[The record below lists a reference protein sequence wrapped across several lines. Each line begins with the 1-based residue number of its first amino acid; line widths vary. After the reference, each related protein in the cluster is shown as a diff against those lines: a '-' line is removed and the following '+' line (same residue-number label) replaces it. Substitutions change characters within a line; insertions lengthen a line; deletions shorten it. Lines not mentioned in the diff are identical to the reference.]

1 MGGADDGRRVFLTG
15 ATGFVGGS
23 VLPALV
29 AAGWRVRCLTR
40 NAAAARRRQP
50 DQEWIEGDVTSGHS
64 LEHSLDG
71 CQGALFLVHGMG
83 QAADFERTERDGARL
98 FSLAAARAGVQRLVY
113 LGGVAPASG
122 EPSPHLRSRLQV
134 GTVLREGATPT
145 IELRASMIVGHGSL
159 SWQIVR
165 DLAARLPLMVLPAW
179 LNTRTQPVAIEDVV
193 TALVRA
199 LDLPPSGSQSFDL
212 PGPEVLSGRQILDQA
227 AEAMGLRVPWKLE
240 LPVLTPR
247 LSSLW
252 VRFVT
257 GARWPVAREV
267 VQGLTNDLLARDD
280 RYWSLIAHAR
290 RLRFAE
296 AARRAL
302 ATEGTAGPARGVW
315 AALERARSL
324 RPA

>member
-1 MGGADDGRRVFLTG
+1 MGGADDRRVLLTG
-15 ATGFVGGS
+15 ATGFVGGA

-29 AAGWRVRCLTR
+29 AAGWQVRCLTR
-40 NAAAARRRQP
+40 DVAAARRRQP
-50 DQEWIEGDVTSGHS
+50 DREWVQGDVTSGRS
-64 LEHSLDG
+64 LHHAMDG

-83 QAADFERTERDGARL
+83 QAADFERRERDGARL
-98 FSLAAARAGVQRLVY
+98 FSLAAAHAGVQRLVY
-113 LGGVAPASG
+113 LGGVAPAQG

-165 DLAARLPLMVLPAW
+165 DLAARLPVMVLPAW
-179 LNTRTQPVAIEDVV
+179 LRTRTQPVAIEDVV

-199 LDLPPSGSQSFDL
+199 LELPPSGSQSFDL

-227 AEAMGLRVPWKLE
+227 AEAMQLHAPWKLE

-252 VRFVT
+252 VRLVT

-267 VQGLTNDLLARDD
+267 VLGLTNDLLARDD
-280 RYWSLIAHAR
+280 AFWSLIAHAR

-296 AARRAL
+296 AARRTL
-302 ATEGTAGPARGVW
+302 AVESTASPSHGLW
-315 AALERARSL
+315 AALERARS
-324 RPA
+324 PHPT